1 MKTADKLST
10 SELLFRQAARMGLK
24 PAWVVPN
31 GLFAISTPSG
41 ERYVNFATS
50 SLNSHVSASLA
61 KNKYLTRLV
70 LGRSGIPN
78 IPFCRPKTMQEALL
92 FLDRHKK
99 IIVKPYDGW
108 GAQDI
113 RIVDNPKQLED
124 IALSGYIFEKYIAGR
139 EMRILVLNDEVIGV
153 HESRYGTSVKA
164 TRDLERISYVRSEW
178 DIELT
183 SSALQI
189 SQIMGLRF
197 AAVDYLV
204 GDQGEYYLLEVNS
217 SPGLKWFHAP
227 TSGPPVDVAALFLEA
242 ALQKQ

>member
-1 MKTADKLST
+1 
-10 SELLFRQAARMGLK
+10 MGLK
-24 PAWVVPN
+24 PVWVVPN
-31 GLFAISTPSG
+31 GLFAISTPTG

-61 KNKYLTRLV
+61 KNKYLTRVV

-78 IPFCRPKTMQEALL
+78 IPFCRPKTMEEALL
-92 FLDRHKK
+92 FLEQHKK

-113 RIVDNPKQLED
+113 RIVESPEQLED
-124 IALSGYIFEKYIAGR
+124 VALSSYIFEKYIVGR
-139 EMRILVLNDEVIGV
+139 EMRILVLNNNVIGV
-153 HESRYGTSVKA
+153 HESKYGVSVEA
-164 TRDLERISYVRSEW
+164 TRDLERISYDRSEW

-183 SSALQI
+183 NSALRI
-189 SQIMGLRF
+189 SHILGLRF

-204 GDQGEYYLLEVNS
+204 DDQGTYYLLEVNS

-227 TSGPPVDVAALFLEA
+227 TAGPPVDAAALFLEA
-242 ALQKQ
+242 MLS